1 MREKER
7 GREKVDRVELYLQVS
22 RLVRSGCKNDKSS
35 PLQIILFLPCTQ
47 HEGIREEI
55 KQIE

>member
-7 GREKVDRVELYLQVS
+7 GREKVDRIEYLEVS
-22 RLVRSGCKNDKSS
+22 RLVRFGCKNDKSS
-35 PLQIILFLPCTQ
+35 PLQIILFFPCTQ